1 MTTHHFEN
9 LNTSQHNHID
19 LTLDDDDP
27 SLADDLNPF
36 QRVAKRART
45 ESSFLESRPSNTQSF
60 SQTHPMSSFSP
71 YNPIPAQGVSFLNS
85 RLTPA
90 PATYPSDT
98 PPSGLYRPA
107 FVPPVYLHP
116 RPSEPPLS
124 RNSSFSA
131 ASSSQSSSSGSTSH
145 IIDLTGSPSPPP
157 STNTPPTTTLPPDLS
172 PKTPVCIGQLTV
184 TALVLY
190 PVQYLLPRNLN
201 GEAEWAPVRLQ
212 HEHNPLK
219 HDSETIHIQ
228 VPHTRTPLGEVVA
241 GEAFGVVEQ
250 KVATSL
256 GPMLGKGLIRL
267 DAKVR
272 KGPPNVLFSLSGLLL
287 WKAFMSLIR
296 SILFFP
302 FKCSFTLPK
311 GIYPS
316 WVTTSTSAAFF

>member
-1 MTTHHFEN
+1 MN
-9 LNTSQHNHID
+9 
-19 LTLDDDDP
+19 
-27 SLADDLNPF
+27 
-36 QRVAKRART
+36 
-45 ESSFLESRPSNTQSF
+45 SRPTS
-60 SQTHPMSSFSP
+60 
-71 YNPIPAQGVSFLNS
+71 
-85 RLTPA
+85 
-90 PATYPSDT
+90 TYPSDT
-98 PPSGLYRPA
+98 PPRQGLYRPV
-107 FVPPVYLHP
+107 FVPPSHP
-116 RPSEPPLS
+116 QPSLS

-131 ASSSQSSSSGSTSH
+131 SQSSSSGSTSH

-157 STNTPPTTTLPPDLS
+157 STNTPPTSTLPPELS

-201 GEAEWAPVRLQ
+201 GEAEWIPVRLQ

-228 VPHTRTPLGEVVA
+228 VPHTRTPNGEIIA

-272 KGPPNVLFSLSGLLL
+272 KGPPNVFSLSL
-287 WKAFMSLIR
+287 
-296 SILFFP
+296 
-302 FKCSFTLPK
+302 
-311 GIYPS
+311 
-316 WVTTSTSAAFF
+316 V